1 MIVKGKLNLSQLQAL
16 DFFADALLTKQ
27 LKRHIIV
34 HIKFRKKLDVLGL
47 TDVEDFNASGKPREF
62 NIEVYRKQSSKE
74 ILLTLAHEF
83 VHLSQYCR
91 GDLNPE
97 MTVWRGEKV
106 NADEIPYH
114 EQPWEIEAETLSH
127 IIYNDYMEKYNV
139 K

>member
-1 MIVKGKLNLSQLQAL
+1 MIVKGKLNLFQLQAL

-34 HIKFRKKLDVLGL
+34 NVKFLKKMDCLGL
-47 TDVEDFNASGKPREF
+47 TDVEDFNVAGKPREF
-62 NIEVYRKQSSKE
+62 NIEVYRKQSAEE
-74 ILLTLAHEF
+74 IILTLAHEF

-114 EQPWEIEAETLSH
+114 EQPWEIEAEVISH
-127 IIYNDYMEKYNV
+127 IIFNEYKEKLNG
-139 K
+139 